1 MEVVMNSNV
10 AWLSRFLWIVC
21 AFHIL
26 VGLSLN
32 VDLGLRE
39 WVGSSLYNAQVDWSD
54 GQFVYILKPLGAF
67 MIALGVMAAMAAR
80 NPLGNRS
87 IIIGFAVLFTMR
99 GLQRLLFMSEIESV
113 FAIPASRSLVQMVVM
128 LSLAV
133 GLVLLLRAASAS
145 GGSRVPTAA

>member
-1 MEVVMNSNV
+1 MNSNV
-10 AWLSRFLWIVC
+10 ARLSWFLWVVC

-26 VGLSLN
+26 IGLSLN

-39 WVGSSLYNAQVDWSD
+39 WVGSSLYNATVDWSD
-54 GQFVYILKPLGAF
+54 GQFAYIMKPLGAF

-99 GLQRLLFMSEIESV
+99 GLQRLLYMGEIERV
-113 FAIPASRSLVQMVVM
+113 FAIPSSRSLVQMVVM
-128 LSLAV
+128 LALAL
-133 GLVLLLRAASAS
+133 GLVLLLRAASG
-145 GGSRVPTAA
+145 GGSRPAQTAA

>member
-1 MEVVMNSNV
+1 MRSSNV

-21 AFHIL
+21 AFHVL

-54 GQFVYILKPLGAF
+54 GQFAYIMKPLGAF

-80 NPLGNRS
+80 DPLGNRP

-99 GLQRLLFMSEIESV
+99 GLQRLLFMDEIERV
-113 FAIPASRSLVQMVVM
+113 FAIPSSRSLVQMVVM

-133 GLVLLLRAASAS
+133 VLVVLLRAASA
-145 GGSRVPTAA
+145 GSSSRPLTAT

>member
-1 MEVVMNSNV
+1 MRSSNV

-21 AFHIL
+21 AFHVL

-32 VDLGLRE
+32 VDIGLRE

-54 GQFVYILKPLGAF
+54 GQFAYIMKPLGAF

-80 NPLGNRS
+80 DPLGNRP

-99 GLQRLLFMSEIESV
+99 GLQRLLFMDEIERV
-113 FAIPASRSLVQMVVM
+113 FAIPSSRSLVQMVVM

-133 GLVLLLRAASAS
+133 VLVVLLRAASA
-145 GGSRVPTAA
+145 GSSSRPLTAT

>member
-1 MEVVMNSNV
+1 MNSNV
-10 AWLSRFLWIVC
+10 TRLSWFLWVVC

-32 VDLGLRE
+32 LDLGLRE
-39 WVGSSLYNAQVDWSD
+39 WVGSSLYNATVDWSD
-54 GQFVYILKPLGAF
+54 GQFAYIMKPLGAF

-87 IIIGFAVLFTMR
+87 IIIGFAILFTMR
-99 GLQRLLFMSEIESV
+99 GLQRLLYMNEIESV

-128 LSLAV
+128 LALAL
-133 GLVLLLRAASAS
+133 GLVLLLRAASAGAGRQS
-145 GGSRVPTAA
+145 LNAA

>member
-1 MEVVMNSNV
+1 MEVAMNSNV

-21 AFHIL
+21 AFHVL

-32 VDLGLRE
+32 VDIGLRE

-54 GQFVYILKPLGAF
+54 DQVAYIMKPLGAF

-80 NPLGNRS
+80 DPLGNRP

-99 GLQRLLFMSEIESV
+99 GLQRLLFMDEIEGVVGVPS
-113 FAIPASRSLVQMVVM
+113 SR
-128 LSLAV
+128 
-133 GLVLLLRAASAS
+133 R
-145 GGSRVPTAA
+145 

>member
-1 MEVVMNSNV
+1 MNSNV
-10 AWLSRFLWIVC
+10 AWLSRFLWMVC
-21 AFHIL
+21 AFHVL

-32 VDLGLRE
+32 IDVGLRE

-54 GQFVYILKPLGAF
+54 GQFAYIMKPLGAF

-80 NPLGNRS
+80 DPLGNRP

-99 GLQRLLFMSEIESV
+99 GLQRLLFMDEIERV
-113 FAIPASRSLVQMVVM
+113 FAIPSSRSLVQMVVM

-133 GLVLLLRAASAS
+133 VLVVLLRAASA
-145 GGSRVPTAA
+145 GSSSRPLTAT